1 MDACSM
7 ESQRISRR
15 LEENLIG
22 SKKAGG
28 KRILRSNMTQAC
40 KSPSFFL
47 AVAGTMLVLG
57 IGVFTDL
64 IKAFR
69 SEELLEYGFHRIL
82 VEHAIQSDAFLF
94 ALSLVCV
101 LPFTTAY
108 LDDRKS
114 GFIKA
119 YLPRTGRKNYLAGKM
134 TACMISGGMAPV
146 LGILLALFAAVLVFS
161 PMELAKEPVPFDTQT
176 QAWMLS
182 FLQALLLVFLSGAF
196 WAMAGMAAA
205 AVTSSRYM
213 AYAAPFI
220 FYYLLVILCERY
232 FKSCYIFYPKEW
244 LVPRN
249 FPYGWLGVVIFL
261 TEALLLLCG
270 VFFCREERRL
280 ERL

>member
-1 MDACSM
+1 MDACSV
-7 ESQRISRR
+7 ESQRISCR

-22 SKKAGG
+22 SKKLAGR
-28 KRILRSNMTQAC
+28 KVLRSNMAQAC
-40 KSPSFFL
+40 KSPSFLL

-69 SEELLEYGFHRIL
+69 SEELLECGFHRTL
-82 VEHAIQSDAFLF
+82 VEHAIQSDPFLF

-101 LPFTTAY
+101 LPYTTAY

-134 TACMISGGMAPV
+134 TACMVSGGLAPV
-146 LGILLALFAAVLVFS
+146 LGILLDLFVAALVFS

-182 FLQALLLVFLSGAF
+182 FLQTLLLVFLSGAF

-213 AYAAPFI
+213 AYAATFI

-232 FKSCYIFYPKEW
+232 FKSYYIFYPKEW

>member
-1 MDACSM
+1 MDACSV
-7 ESQRISRR
+7 ESQRISCR

-22 SKKAGG
+22 SKKLAGR
-28 KRILRSNMTQAC
+28 KVLRSNMAQAC
-40 KSPSFFL
+40 KSPSFLL

-69 SEELLEYGFHRIL
+69 SEELLECGFHRTL
-82 VEHAIQSDAFLF
+82 VEHAIQSDPFLF

-101 LPFTTAY
+101 LPYTTAY

-134 TACMISGGMAPV
+134 TACMVSGGLAPV
-146 LGILLALFAAVLVFS
+146 LGILLDLFVAALVFS

-182 FLQALLLVFLSGAF
+182 FLQTLLLVFLSGAF

-232 FKSCYIFYPKEW
+232 FKSCYVLNPREW
-244 LVPRN
+244 LAPKN
-249 FPYGWLGVVIFL
+249 FPYDCWGAVIFL